1 MDAQKITPDQ
11 IKALAASYGLEY
23 AALMAVI
30 TVESGGVGFNPPTGK
45 IIIRFE
51 PHWFKQLYVDWR
63 AQLGDWINN
72 TAGDQTDEWVQFDN
86 AFSIAP
92 NSAMRATSW
101 GMMQVMGF
109 NHEAVG
115 FATVGEMVDF
125 AKVNEANQVALGLR
139 FIKSQPVL
147 LTALQTKNW
156 ALFALHYNGEDYA
169 ENQYDTRLLNAY
181 NKFI

>member
-1 MDAQKITPDQ
+1 MDSRTVTPDQ
-11 IKALAASYGLEY
+11 IKALAAKYGVEY
-23 AALMAVI
+23 AAVMAVV

-51 PHWFKQLYVDWR
+51 PHWFKQLYADWQ
-63 AQLGDWINN
+63 AHLGDWINN
-72 TAGDQTDEWVQFDN
+72 VAGDQTDEWVQFDN

-92 NSAMRATSW
+92 NSAMCATSW

-115 FATVGEMVDF
+115 FDTVGPMVDF
-125 AKVNEANQVALGLR
+125 AKVNEANQVELGLR
-139 FIKSQPVL
+139 FIQSEPVL
-147 LTALQTKNW
+147 LQAMRAKNW

-169 ENQYDTRLLNAY
+169 ENQYDTKLLNAY